1 MTHTSDTITILDI
14 PTIIDHVVDPVVVG
28 IILGGIVLL
37 LVSTAIWK
45 LNRRL
50 KKLEK

>member
-1 MTHTSDTITILDI
+1 MSHSDTITILDI
-14 PTIIDHVVDPVVVG
+14 PMIIEHFVDPVVVG
-28 IILGGIVLL
+28 IILGGVVLL

>member
-1 MTHTSDTITILDI
+1 MTHSDIITIPSI
-14 PTIIDHVVDPVVVG
+14 PMIIEHFVDPVVVG
-28 IILGGIVLL
+28 IILGGVVLL

-45 LNRRL
+45 SNRRL